1 MIKTDE
7 WGFKKTRKGI
17 LTVGQ
22 LIKVLED
29 LDKSTQ
35 VVIGDLDGWYNN
47 IDGFHIPSED
57 NGYLALTFTQG
68 EPVNPLQF

>member
-1 MIKTDE
+1 MKTDE
-7 WGFKKTRKGI
+7 HGFTKTRKGI

-35 VVIGDLDGWYNN
+35 IVIGDLDGWYNN
-47 IDGFHIPSED
+47 IEGFHKPSED